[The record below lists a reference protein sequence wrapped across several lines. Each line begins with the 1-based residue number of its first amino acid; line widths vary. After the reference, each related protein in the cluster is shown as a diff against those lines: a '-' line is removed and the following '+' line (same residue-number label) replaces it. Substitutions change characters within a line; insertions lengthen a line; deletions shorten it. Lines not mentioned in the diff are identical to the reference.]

1 MVRRCDKLLFMSTE
15 ADTELGAVALPDIQP
30 VRAAL
35 WNKTKKV
42 RSRAGRRGVCCRPS
56 SMCGSI
62 TGTRLTGS

>member
-42 RSRAGRRGVCCRPS
+42 RSKTGRQGVC
-56 SMCGSI
+56 
-62 TGTRLTGS
+62 